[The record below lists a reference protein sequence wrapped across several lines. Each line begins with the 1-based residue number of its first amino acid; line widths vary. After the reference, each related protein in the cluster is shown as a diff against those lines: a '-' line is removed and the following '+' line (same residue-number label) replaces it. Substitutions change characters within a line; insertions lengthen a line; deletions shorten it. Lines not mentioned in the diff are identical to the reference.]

1 MQAIKNN
8 RKNKVTNGLVIEHM
22 GQGENMKKENLKVT
36 VGEEKST
43 IGANSKKMNKQKDK
57 VISDFDRLINE
68 HKEYQSAYDKKV
80 RAAIETAKEKWEAEQ
95 KERNLQI
102 GDCLWKVIQY
112 IILLLDSPKHCIVI

>member
-112 IILLLDSPKHCIVI
+112 IILQ